1 MKNMKKLVSVLL
13 TLVMALALTIP
24 AFAATVVNGTDHT
37 YDAYQIFAAT
47 SQNGDGGALGNIT
60 WGTGITFDAFLSAL
74 KGDDRCVVG
83 GTNIFADCTSA
94 MAVAEALSKNTSVA
108 AAFADI
114 AVEHL
119 TTTKTP
125 VGSSG
130 SVDLALGYWLLVDT
144 TTPGTGDAKNAALLQ
159 VINKGNLTIQ
169 KKYDVPTVEKTVSD
183 NDVNIGDKVTFTLTA
198 TMPSRLDGYETYKVV
213 FHDTLSKGLAY
224 VGNLKVTIDG
234 NDKTSSF
241 TVTPE
246 TPAAQAD
253 GTTVFTVSC
262 DDVLALGATVSSKIV
277 VTYDAVLDSDAVIG
291 TEGNPNKV
299 YLEYSNDP
307 NWKADSTTPEPT
319 GNTPEEKAEVFTWK
333 IPAAK
338 VDGSNKPL
346 AGAQFEL
353 YKNDKSTKVEAVGAA
368 GVYTVCT
375 KNDSPTDHSH
385 VTTLDTAADGKL
397 TVSGLEQG
405 TYYLKE
411 TLAPAGYNLLTEM
424 VKVTIGENGVITVG
438 DSAEAKT
445 EVSVINQAGTVLP
458 ETGGMGTTIFYVL
471 GTILVLGAGVL
482 LVSKKRMSSGK

>member
-1 MKNMKKLVSVLL
+1 MKHMKKLVSVLL
-13 TLVMALALTIP
+13 TLVMTLVLAIP

-60 WGTGITFDAFLSAL
+60 WGSGINDGAFLDAL
-74 KGDDRCVVG
+74 KADARCVVG
-83 GTNIFADCTSA
+83 GTNIFTGCTSA
-94 MAVAEALSKNTSVA
+94 MAVAEALSANTGA
-108 AAFADI
+108 AEAFADI

-119 TTTKTP
+119 TDVKTAVP
-125 VGSSG
+125 ASG
-130 SVDLALGYWLLVDT
+130 DVNLALGYWLLVDT

-213 FHDTLSKGLAY
+213 FHDTLSDGLAY
-224 VGNLKVTIDG
+224 ADNLKVTVAG
-234 NDKTSSF
+234 VDKTSDFAVNQSGN
-241 TVTPE
+241 TL
-246 TPAAQAD
+246 
-253 GTTVFTVSC
+253 TVSC
-262 DDVLALGATVSSKIV
+262 SNVLTLGATVSSKIV

-291 TEGNPNKV
+291 TGGNPNKV

-319 GNTPEEKAEVFTWK
+319 GNTPEEEVKVFTWE

-353 YKNDKSTKVEAVGAA
+353 YKNDKIIKVEVVGAA

-375 KNDSPTDHSH
+375 KNDSSDAHKH
-385 VTTLDTAADGKL
+385 VTTLGTAADGKL
-397 TVSGLEQG
+397 RVSGLEQG

-458 ETGGMGTTIFYVL
+458 ETGGIGTTIFYVL

>member
-13 TLVMALALTIP
+13 TLVMALALTVP
-24 AFAATVVNGTDHT
+24 AFAVNVDNKTTHT

-47 SQNGDGGALGNIT
+47 SQNGNGGALGNIT
-60 WGTGITFDAFLSAL
+60 WGSGINHETFLSAL

-94 MAVAEALSKNTSVA
+94 MAVAQALSKNTSVA

-119 TTTKTP
+119 TTTKTS

-144 TTPGTGDAKNAALLQ
+144 FTPGTDDAKNAALLQ
-159 VINKGNLTIQ
+159 VIENDDLTIQ
-169 KKYDVPTVEKTVSD
+169 KKYDAPEVEKTVSD
-183 NDVNIGDKVTFTLTA
+183 NDVNIGDTVTFTLTA
-198 TMPSRLDGYETYKVV
+198 TMPSRLDGYKTYKVV

-246 TPAAQAD
+246 IPAAQAD

-262 DDVLALGATVSSKIV
+262 DDVLDLGATVSSKIV

-307 NWKADSTTPEPT
+307 NWNGTDPEPT
-319 GNTPEEKAEVFTWK
+319 GKTPEKEVKVFTWK

-338 VDGSNKPL
+338 VDGQKNPL

-375 KNDSPTDHSH
+375 KNDSSDAHKH

-458 ETGGMGTTIFYVL
+458 ETGGMGTTLFYVL
-471 GTILVLGAGVL
+471 GSILVLGAGIL
-482 LVSKKRMSSGK
+482 LVTKKRMSSEK